1 MFSEIGGSSS
11 NVQRLASDPV
21 TAGSAKQNSWNGTG
35 FLSGIGRFFTCRFRT
50 QGEETANKGYLSS
63 IVTTIK
69 SFFANLFG
77 RTTEEATDGL
87 HNRSASAN
95 SVANTDRDTTPKDD
109 INKGAVEETDSTSID
124 SSFSSSSSGY
134 PSFTEEGYDSDDEV
148 DHNESI
154 AGSSSTNSNND
165 RDTLTG
171 LENGAEIPV
180 KDSAPVIEDITST
193 EEAADRPHADDDHE
207 NDDHEFHDAHENDD
221 HEFHDARED
230 DSHNLTFHTETN
242 HFSNLAASPV
252 KEPTQIKD
260 SAPVIENSTVEN
272 KTPVEDINSILGRET
287 TNLTEEDKQNILSGK
302 TVVKT
307 TVDKSAVPTFTAYHL
322 LDMIP
327 PKQTAEFYVNPK
339 NASNILPACTG
350 CEGSEYTFSEGWGFL
365 KFNERLTIKN
375 KLELDEMSAQVKFST
390 ERPGA
395 YVKDIKGNFQVSFAE
410 GPKSDIL
417 SFARYEISIDLKD
430 GIVKRL
436 LPHTLLADV
445 SAQILDNIIEGAK
458 GEFGL

>member
-1 MFSEIGGSSS
+1 MFSKIGGSSS
-11 NVQRLASDPV
+11 DVQRLASDPV

-50 QGEETANKGYLSS
+50 QGEETANKGCLSS

-87 HNRSASAN
+87 DNRSASAN

-134 PSFTEEGYDSDDEV
+134 PSFTEVESYDSDDEV

-180 KDSAPVIEDITST
+180 KDSAPVIEDI
-193 EEAADRPHADDDHE
+193 
-207 NDDHEFHDAHENDD
+207 
-221 HEFHDARED
+221 
-230 DSHNLTFHTETN
+230 
-242 HFSNLAASPV
+242 
-252 KEPTQIKD
+252 
-260 SAPVIENSTVEN
+260 
-272 KTPVEDINSILGRET
+272 NSILGRET
-287 TNLTEEDKQNILSGK
+287 TNLTEEDKKNILSGK

-307 TVDKSAVPTFTAYHL
+307 TVDESGVPTFTAYRL
-322 LDMIP
+322 LNSIIP
-327 PKQTAEFYVNPK
+327 LKQTAEFYVDPK

-350 CEGSEYTFSEGWGFL
+350 CKGSEYTFSEGLGFL
-365 KFNERLTIKN
+365 KFNERLTIEN
-375 KLELDEMSAQVKFST
+375 QLESKEISAQVTFST
-390 ERPGA
+390 KLPGA
-395 YVKDIKGNFQVSFAE
+395 YVKDIKGNFQVSYAQNN
-410 GPKSDIL
+410 GL
-417 SFARYEISIDLKD
+417 SVLARYEISIDLKD
-430 GIVKRL
+430 GIVKSL
-436 LPHTLLADV
+436 LPHTLLAGV

>member
-1 MFSEIGGSSS
+1 MFSKIGGSSS
-11 NVQRLASDPV
+11 DVQRLASDPV

-50 QGEETANKGYLSS
+50 QGEETANKGCLSS

-193 EEAADRPHADDDHE
+193 EEAADRHHADDDLIYYDTRENDTHE
-207 NDDHEFHDAHENDD
+207 NDD
-221 HEFHDARED
+221 EFHDARED

-260 SAPVIENSTVEN
+260 SAPVIENLTVEN

-287 TNLTEEDKQNILSGK
+287 TNLTEEDKKNILSGK

-307 TVDKSAVPTFTAYHL
+307 TVDESGVPTFTAYRL
-322 LDMIP
+322 LNSIIP
-327 PKQTAEFYVNPK
+327 LKQTAEFYVDPK

-350 CEGSEYTFSEGWGFL
+350 CKGSEYTFSEGLGFL
-365 KFNERLTIKN
+365 KFNERLTIEN
-375 KLELDEMSAQVKFST
+375 QLESKEISAQVTFST
-390 ERPGA
+390 KLPGA
-395 YVKDIKGNFQVSFAE
+395 YVKDIKGNFQVSYAQNN
-410 GPKSDIL
+410 GL
-417 SFARYEISIDLKD
+417 SVLARYEISIDLKD
-430 GIVKRL
+430 GIVKSL
-436 LPHTLLADV
+436 LPHTLLAGV

>member
-95 SVANTDRDTTPKDD
+95 SVANTDLDTTRENDSNKD
-109 INKGAVEETDSTSID
+109 AVEETDSTSID

-134 PSFTEEGYDSDDEV
+134 PSFTEVEGYDSDDEV

-193 EEAADRPHADDDHE
+193 EEAADRHHADDDLIYYDTRENDTHE
-207 NDDHEFHDAHENDD
+207 NDD
-221 HEFHDARED
+221 EFHDARED
-230 DSHNLTFHTETN
+230 DSHNLTSHTETN
-242 HFSNLAASPV
+242 HFSNLGASPV
-252 KEPTQIKD
+252 EEPTRIKD
-260 SAPVIENSTVEN
+260 SAPVIENLTVEN
-272 KTPVEDINSILGRET
+272 ETPVEDINSILGRET
-287 TNLTEEDKQNILSGK
+287 TNLTEEDKKNILSGK

-307 TVDKSAVPTFTAYHL
+307 TVDESAVPTFTAYR

-327 PKQTAEFYVNPK
+327 PKQAAEFYVDPK

-350 CEGSEYTFSEGWGFL
+350 CKGSEYTFSEGLGFW

-375 KLELDEMSAQVKFST
+375 ELELDEMSAQVKFST

-417 SFARYEISIDLKD
+417 SFARYEISINLKD
-430 GIVKRL
+430 GIVKSL
-436 LPHTLLADV
+436 LPHTLLAGV

-458 GEFGL
+458 KEFGF